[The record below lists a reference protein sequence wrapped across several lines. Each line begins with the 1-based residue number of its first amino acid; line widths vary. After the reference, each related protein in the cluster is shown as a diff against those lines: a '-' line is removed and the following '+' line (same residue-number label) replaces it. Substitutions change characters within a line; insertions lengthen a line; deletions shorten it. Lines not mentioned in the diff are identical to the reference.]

1 MQELVETL
9 VKALV
14 DHPES
19 VVVRRKETPASILVE
34 VKVHSEDVGKVIGR
48 QGRVIKAL
56 RTVVRS
62 CGVRDGVKVNLELSE
77 D

>member
-14 DHPES
+14 DHPENVS
-19 VVVRRKETPASILVE
+19 VRQKEMPTSVLVE
-34 VKVHSEDVGKVIGR
+34 VKVHKEDVGKVIGR

-62 CGVRDGVKVNLELSE
+62 CAMRDGVKVNLELSE

>member
-1 MQELVETL
+1 MKELIEVL
-9 VKALV
+9 VKAMV
-14 DHPES
+14 DDPSAVFVKKTERNEAILIEIK
-19 VVVRRKETPASILVE
+19 VAKEDI
-34 VKVHSEDVGKVIGR
+34 GKVIGR

-62 CGVRDGVKVNLELSE
+62 CSQREGRRVNVELAE